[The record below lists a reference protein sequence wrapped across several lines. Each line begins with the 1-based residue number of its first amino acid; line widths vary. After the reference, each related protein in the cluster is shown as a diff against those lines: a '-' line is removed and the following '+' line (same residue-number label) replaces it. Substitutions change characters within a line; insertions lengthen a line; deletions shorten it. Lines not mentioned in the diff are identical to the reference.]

1 MIKKDKSQSFFNKI
15 DENGQWFLYKANLRT
30 KTILIIALSIIIIVS
45 ILISSLFI
53 GDIPTSFTNA
63 NLMPSFEHIFGTDW
77 MGRDMFQR
85 TISGL
90 SISLTV
96 GFIASIISTCLSI
109 ALGLFSS
116 FNKIADEIVAGII
129 DLFGSIPHLI
139 LIIIISI
146 MFGGGTIGVI
156 MGVGLTHWTP
166 LARVLRSEIK
176 EIKTSEY
183 IKLSK
188 NFGKS
193 KSWIAIKHIFPLII
207 SQIIVGVILMFP
219 HAIMHE
225 ASITF
230 LGFGL
235 PPHEPAIGVI
245 LSESVNY
252 LSSGYWWLA
261 FYPGLSLL
269 IVVLLFD
276 LIGENVEKLLN
287 PETAQE

>member
-1 MIKKDKSQSFFNKI
+1 MIKKQTDNKK
-15 DENGQWFLYKANLRT
+15 QWFLYPANLRT
-30 KTILIIALSIIIIVS
+30 KTIVIILISAIVIVS
-45 ILISSLFI
+45 IFVSGYFVR
-53 GDIPTSFTNA
+53 DIPTSFISA
-63 NLMPSFEHIFGTDW
+63 NQMPSFEHIFGTDW

-85 TISGL
+85 TVAGLGL
-90 SISLTV
+90 SLMV
-96 GFIASIISTCLSI
+96 GFIASVVSTFISII
-109 ALGLFSS
+109 LGLLSS
-116 FNKIADEIVAGII
+116 FNRFADELVAGII
-129 DLFGSIPHLI
+129 DLFGSIPHIL
-139 LIIIISI
+139 LIILVSI
-146 MFGGGTIGVI
+146 MFGGGVFGVI

-166 LARVLRSEIK
+166 LARVLRSEVK
-176 EIKTSEY
+176 EIKTKEY
-183 IKLSK
+183 VHLAENLGRSK
-188 NFGKS
+188 I
-193 KSWIAIKHIFPLII
+193 WIAVKHILPLVV

-225 ASITF
+225 AAITF

-245 LSESVNY
+245 LSESMNY

-261 FYPGLSLL
+261 FYPGMSLL

>member
-1 MIKKDKSQSFFNKI
+1 MIKKRQRDDKR
-15 DENGQWFLYKANLRT
+15 QWFLYPANLRT
-30 KTILIIALSIIIIVS
+30 KTLVIIALSAIIIIS
-45 ILISSLFI
+45 IFISGYFI
-53 GDIPTSFTNA
+53 KDIPTSFVNA
-63 NLMPSFEHIFGTDW
+63 NKMPSLEHLFGTDW

-85 TISGL
+85 TIAGLGL
-90 SISLTV
+90 SIMV
-96 GFIASIISTCLSI
+96 GFIASVVSTFISI
-109 ALGLFSS
+109 VLGLFSS
-116 FNKIADEIVAGII
+116 FNRFADETVAGII
-129 DLFGSIPHLI
+129 DLFGSIPHIL
-139 LIIIISI
+139 LIILISI
-146 MFGGGTIGVI
+146 MFGGGIIGVV

-166 LARVLRSEIK
+166 LARVLRSEVK
-176 EIKTSEY
+176 EIRTKEY
-183 IKLSK
+183 IHLAE
-188 NFGKS
+188 NLGKS
-193 KSWIAIKHIFPLII
+193 KVWIATKHIFPLIV

-225 ASITF
+225 AAITF

-245 LSESVNY
+245 LAESMNY

-261 FYPGLSLL
+261 FYPGMSLL

>member
-1 MIKKDKSQSFFNKI
+1 MIRKKTDDKR
-15 DENGQWFLYKANLRT
+15 QWFLYSANLRT
-30 KTILIIALSIIIIVS
+30 KTLVVIAISIIVIVS
-45 ILISSLFI
+45 IFVSGYFI
-53 GDIPTSFTNA
+53 RDIPSNFISA
-63 NLMPSFEHIFGTDW
+63 NQMPSLEHLFGTDW

-85 TISGL
+85 TIAGLGL
-90 SISLTV
+90 SIMV
-96 GFIASIISTCLSI
+96 GFIASAVSTVISII
-109 ALGLFSS
+109 LGLFSS
-116 FNKIADEIVAGII
+116 FNKFADECVAGII
-129 DLFGSIPHLI
+129 DLFGSIPHIL
-139 LIIIISI
+139 LIILVSI
-146 MFGGGTIGVI
+146 MFGGGVYGVI

-166 LARVLRSEIK
+166 LARVLRSEVK
-176 EIKTSEY
+176 EIKTKEY
-183 IKLSK
+183 VHLAENLGRSK
-188 NFGKS
+188 I
-193 KSWIAIKHIFPLII
+193 WIATKHILPLIV

-225 ASITF
+225 AAITF

-245 LSESVNY
+245 LAESMNY

-261 FYPGLSLL
+261 FYPGMSLL

>member
-1 MIKKDKSQSFFNKI
+1 MIKKRQSDDKR
-15 DENGQWFLYKANLRT
+15 QWFLYPANLRT
-30 KTILIIALSIIIIVS
+30 KTLVIIALSAIIIIS
-45 ILISSLFI
+45 IFISGYFI
-53 GDIPTSFTNA
+53 KDIPTSFVNA
-63 NLMPSFEHIFGTDW
+63 NKMPSLEHLFGTDW

-85 TISGL
+85 TIAGLGL
-90 SISLTV
+90 SIMV
-96 GFIASIISTCLSI
+96 GFIASVVSTFISI
-109 ALGLFSS
+109 VLGLFSS
-116 FNKIADEIVAGII
+116 FNRFADETVAGII
-129 DLFGSIPHLI
+129 DLFGSIPHIL
-139 LIIIISI
+139 LIILISI
-146 MFGGGTIGVI
+146 MFGGGIIGVV

-166 LARVLRSEIK
+166 LARVLRSEVK
-176 EIKTSEY
+176 EIRTKEY
-183 IKLSK
+183 IHLAE
-188 NFGKS
+188 NLGKS
-193 KSWIAIKHIFPLII
+193 KVWIATKHIFPLIV

-225 ASITF
+225 AAITF

-245 LSESVNY
+245 LAESMNY

-261 FYPGLSLL
+261 FYPGMSLL

>member
-1 MIKKDKSQSFFNKI
+1 MIKKKTNDK
-15 DENGQWFLYKANLRT
+15 EPWFLYRANLRT
-30 KTILIIALSIIIIVS
+30 KTILIIVLSAIVILSIFVS
-45 ILISSLFI
+45 SFFI
-53 GDIPTSFTNA
+53 GSIPTSFISA
-63 NLMPSFEHIFGTDW
+63 NQMPSFEHLFGTDW
-77 MGRDMFQR
+77 MGRDMFTR
-85 TISGL
+85 TIAGL
-90 SISLTV
+90 GLSLTV
-96 GFIASIISTCLSI
+96 GFIASGVSTLISVI
-109 ALGLFSS
+109 LGLFSS
-116 FNKIADEIVAGII
+116 FNRLADEIVAGII
-129 DLFGSIPHLI
+129 DLFGSIPHIL
-139 LIIIISI
+139 LIILVSI

-166 LARVLRSEIK
+166 LARVLRSEVK
-176 EIKTSEY
+176 EIKTTEY
-183 IKLSK
+183 IQLAK
-188 NFGKS
+188 NFGRS
-193 KSWIAIKHIFPLII
+193 KVWIAIKHLLPLLI

-225 ASITF
+225 AAITF

-245 LSESVNY
+245 LSESMHY

-276 LIGENVEKLLN
+276 LIGENVERLLN

>member
-1 MIKKDKSQSFFNKI
+1 MIKKKTNDK
-15 DENGQWFLYKANLRT
+15 EPWFLYRANLRT
-30 KTILIIALSIIIIVS
+30 KTLVIIALSTLVIVS
-45 ILISSLFI
+45 IFISGYFI
-53 GDIPTSFTNA
+53 RDIPTNFISA
-63 NLMPSFEHIFGTDW
+63 NQMPSLEHLFGTDW

-85 TISGL
+85 TIAGLGL
-90 SISLTV
+90 SLMV
-96 GFIASIISTCLSI
+96 GFIASVVSTIISI
-109 ALGLFSS
+109 ILGLFSS
-116 FNKIADEIVAGII
+116 FNRVADEAVAGII
-129 DLFGSIPHLI
+129 DLFGSIPHIL
-139 LIIIISI
+139 LIILVSI
-146 MFGGGTIGVI
+146 MFGGGVFGVI

-166 LARVLRSEIK
+166 LARVLRSEVK
-176 EIKTSEY
+176 EIKTKEY
-183 IKLSK
+183 IHLAE
-188 NFGKS
+188 NLGKS
-193 KSWIAIKHIFPLII
+193 KVWIAIKHILPLIV

-225 ASITF
+225 AAITF

-245 LSESVNY
+245 LSESMNY

-261 FYPGLSLL
+261 FYPGASLL

>member
-1 MIKKDKSQSFFNKI
+1 MIKKRETDDKK
-15 DENGQWFLYKANLRT
+15 QWFLYSANLRT
-30 KTILIIALSIIIIVS
+30 KTLVVIVLSALVIVTVF
-45 ILISSLFI
+45 ISGYFI
-53 GDIPTSFTNA
+53 KDIPTSFIDA
-63 NLMPSFEHIFGTDW
+63 NQMPSFEHLFGTDW

-85 TISGL
+85 TIAGLGL
-90 SISLTV
+90 SIMV
-96 GFIASIISTCLSI
+96 GFIASVVSTFISI
-109 ALGLFSS
+109 VLGLFSS
-116 FNKIADEIVAGII
+116 FNRFADEVVAGII
-129 DLFGSIPHLI
+129 DLFGSIPHIL
-139 LIIIISI
+139 LIILVSI
-146 MFGGGTIGVI
+146 MFGGGVFGVV

-166 LARVLRSEIK
+166 LARVLRSEVK
-176 EIKTSEY
+176 EIRTKEY
-183 IKLSK
+183 IHLAD
-188 NFGKS
+188 NLGKS
-193 KSWIAIKHIFPLII
+193 KIWIATKHIFPLIV

-225 ASITF
+225 AAITF

-245 LSESVNY
+245 LAESMQY

-261 FYPGLSLL
+261 FYPGMSLL

>member
-1 MIKKDKSQSFFNKI
+1 MIKKKRDDKQ
-15 DENGQWFLYKANLRT
+15 QWFLFKANLRT
-30 KTILIIALSIIIIVS
+30 KTILVIILSAIIIVS
-45 ILISSLFI
+45 IVVSSTFI
-53 GDIPTSFTNA
+53 GNIPSNFVNA
-63 NLMPSFEHIFGTDW
+63 NQMTSLEHLFGTDW

-85 TISGL
+85 TIAGLGL
-90 SISLTV
+90 SLIV
-96 GFIASIISTCLSI
+96 GFVASAVSTIISVI
-109 ALGLFSS
+109 LGLFSS
-116 FNKIADEIVAGII
+116 FNKLADECVAGII
-129 DLFGSIPHLI
+129 DLFGSVPHIL
-139 LIIIISI
+139 LIILVSI
-146 MFGGGTIGVI
+146 MFGGGTFGVI

-166 LARVLRSEIK
+166 LARVLRSEVK
-176 EIKTSEY
+176 EIKTKEF
-183 IKLSK
+183 IQLSG
-188 NFGKS
+188 NLGRS
-193 KSWIAIKHIFPLII
+193 KPWIAVKHLLPLLI

-225 ASITF
+225 AAITF

-245 LSESVNY
+245 LSESMQY

-261 FYPGLSLL
+261 FYPGMSLL

>member
-1 MIKKDKSQSFFNKI
+1 MIRKKTDDKR
-15 DENGQWFLYKANLRT
+15 QWFIYSANLRT
-30 KTILIIALSIIIIVS
+30 KTLVVIAISVLVIVS
-45 ILISSLFI
+45 IFVSGYFIRNIPSNFIS
-53 GDIPTSFTNA
+53 A
-63 NLMPSFEHIFGTDW
+63 NQMPSLEHLFGTDW

-85 TISGL
+85 TIAGLGL
-90 SISLTV
+90 SIMV
-96 GFIASIISTCLSI
+96 GFIASAVSTLISII
-109 ALGLFSS
+109 LGLFSS
-116 FNKIADEIVAGII
+116 FNKFADECVAGII
-129 DLFGSIPHLI
+129 DLFGSIPHIL
-139 LIIIISI
+139 LIILVSI
-146 MFGGGTIGVI
+146 LFGGGVYGVI

-166 LARVLRSEIK
+166 LARVLRSEVK
-176 EIKTSEY
+176 EIKTKEY
-183 IKLSK
+183 VHLAENLGRSK
-188 NFGKS
+188 I
-193 KSWIAIKHIFPLII
+193 WIATKHILPLIV

-225 ASITF
+225 AAITF

-245 LSESVNY
+245 LAESMNY

-261 FYPGLSLL
+261 FYPGMSLL